1 MDQERF
7 DQLTRTVSSGA
18 SRRGLRKTLT
28 GTAMGGLLVVV
39 GLALGFG
46 GAVGGAWGAHAG
58 AQATPATACQDS
70 TPEQN
75 AELVRRYF
83 EEVYN
88 GRRLDVVDELL
99 ADDFGRSNAANPH
112 ENEPGNDD
120 DVRRVQAWLDAF
132 PDLRIT
138 IDDLFAAGDRVA
150 VRSTWTGTQRGPLAQ
165 YGAPA
170 TDRYAEWG
178 ATIVYRVECGEL
190 QENWVTMDFLTLFRQ
205 LGIVVDDELADAD
218 PPTVATPTP

>member
-1 MDQERF
+1 MEKQRL
-7 DQLTRTVSSGA
+7 DQLTTTTSSGM
-18 SRRGLRKTLT
+18 SRGGLRKTLT
-28 GTAMGGLLVVV
+28 GIAMSGLLTAV
-39 GLALGFG
+39 GLALGLG
-46 GAVGGAWGAHAG
+46 GAMGGAWGAPAG
-58 AQATPATACQDS
+58 TQATPTTACQDS

-88 GRRLDVVDELL
+88 NRNLDLVDELL

-132 PDLRIT
+132 PDLQIT
-138 IDDLFAAGDRVA
+138 IDDLFADGDRVA
-150 VRSTWTGTQRGPLAQ
+150 VRSTWTGTQRGPLPQ

-170 TDRYAEWG
+170 TDRYAEWE

-205 LGIVVDDELADAD
+205 LGIIVDDELADAD
-218 PPTVATPTP
+218 PPTVATPAA

>member
-1 MDQERF
+1 MEKQRF
-7 DQLTRTVSSGA
+7 DHQTSTVPSGE
-18 SRRGLRKTLT
+18 SRRGPRKTLT
-28 GTAMGGLLVVV
+28 GTAMSGLLAAV
-39 GLALGFG
+39 GLALGLG
-46 GAVGGAWGAHAG
+46 GAMGGAWGASAG
-58 AQATPATACQDS
+58 AQATPTTACQDS

-88 GRRLDVVDELL
+88 SGRLDQVDELL

-132 PDLRIT
+132 PDLHIT
-138 IDDLFAAGDRVA
+138 VDDLFATGDRVA

-165 YGAPA
+165 FGAPG
-170 TDRYAEWG
+170 TDRRAEWG

-190 QENWVTMDFLTLFRQ
+190 KENWVTMDFLSLFRQ
-205 LGIVVDDELADAD
+205 LGIVADDELADAD
-218 PPTVATPTP
+218 PPTVATPAP

>member
-7 DQLTRTVSSGA
+7 DRPTPTVPSGL
-18 SRRGLRKTLT
+18 SRRGLLRTST
-28 GTAMGGLLVVV
+28 RTAVGRLLVAV
-39 GLALGFG
+39 GLVLGLG
-46 GAVGGAWGAHAG
+46 GAMGGAWGASAG
-58 AQATPATACQDS
+58 AQATPTTACQDS

-88 GRRLDVVDELL
+88 DRNLDVVDELL

-132 PDLRIT
+132 PDLHIT
-138 IDDLFAAGDRVA
+138 VDDLFADGDRVA
-150 VRSTWTGTQRGPLAQ
+150 VRSTWTGTQRGPLPQ

-205 LGIVVDDELADAD
+205 LGIIVDDELADAD
-218 PPTVATPTP
+218 PPTVATPAP

>member
-1 MDQERF
+1 MDQQRF
-7 DQLTRTVSSGA
+7 DQLRRTVSPVM
-18 SRRGLRKTLT
+18 SRRGMLKTLT
-28 GTAMGGLLVVV
+28 GIAISGLLAVV
-39 GLALGFG
+39 GFGPGLG
-46 GAVGGAWGAHAG
+46 GAMGGAWGTTAG
-58 AQATPATACQDS
+58 AQATPTTACQDS

-88 GRRLDVVDELL
+88 NRRLDLVDELL

-132 PDLRIT
+132 PDLHIT

-165 YGAPA
+165 FGAPA
-170 TDRYAEWG
+170 TGRRAEWG
-178 ATIVYRVECGEL
+178 ATIVYRVECGQL
-190 QENWVTMDFLTLFRQ
+190 KENWVTMDFLTLLRQ
-205 LGIVVDDELADAD
+205 LGTIVDDELADAD
-218 PPTVATPTP
+218 PPTVATPAP

>member
-18 SRRGLRKTLT
+18 SRRGMLKALT
-28 GTAMGGLLVVV
+28 GTALGGVLAAGGL
-39 GLALGFG
+39 GRGAMEGAT
-46 GAVGGAWGAHAG
+46 GAVAG
-58 AQATPATACQDS
+58 TQATPATACQDS

-88 GRRLDVVDELL
+88 NRRLDLVDELL

-132 PDLRIT
+132 PDLHIT

-150 VRSTWTGTQRGPLAQ
+150 VRSTWTGTQRGPLPQ

-170 TDRYAEWG
+170 TDRRAEWG
-178 ATIVYRVECGEL
+178 ATIVYRVSCGQL
-190 QENWVTMDFLTLFRQ
+190 QENWVTMDFLTMFRQ
-205 LGIVVDDELADAD
+205 LGIIVDDELADAD
-218 PPTVATPTP
+218 SPSVATPAP

>member
-1 MDQERF
+1 
-7 DQLTRTVSSGA
+7 
-18 SRRGLRKTLT
+18 
-28 GTAMGGLLVVV
+28 MGGLLVAV
-39 GLALGFG
+39 GLALGLG
-46 GAVGGAWGAHAG
+46 GAVGGAWGTSAG
-58 AQATPATACQDS
+58 AQATPTTACQDS
-70 TPEQN
+70 TPDQN

-88 GRRLDVVDELL
+88 DRHLDRVDELL

-132 PDLRIT
+132 PDLHIT
-138 IDDLFAAGDRVA
+138 VDDLFADGDRVA
-150 VRSTWTGTQRGPLAQ
+150 VRSTWTGTQRGPLPQ

-170 TDRYAEWG
+170 TDRRAEWG

-218 PPTVATPTP
+218 PPTVATPAP